1 MARGRRARCSPGR
14 ERFSR
19 RGCFPCRP
27 SLAYDRAA
35 RDATQLIPNVHE
47 LPGHIAC
54 DSASNAEVGIAPHD
68 THGQVV
74 AVLDLDSPIEGC
86 FGEEDARGL
95 GLAGHAIGRAV
106 DLTRPALA

>member
-19 RGCFPCRP
+19 RGCLPCRP
-27 SLAYDRAA
+27 ALAYDRAA
-35 RDATQLIPNVHE
+35 RNITQLVPNVHE
-47 LPGHIAC
+47 LPG

-86 FGEEDARGL
+86 FDEEDARGL